1 MCRVSSP
8 KTDSLYFFWIF
19 YKNTFFSENFF
30 WAPNMDHLWIF
41 TKRASKLFLWTF
53 IAIYTH
59 YTDVLFIFDRI
70 ACLMGPSTTFSTT
83 FQTIYPFFPLPS
95 CFWNSHHKTDIPHHL
110 CDFPCLMQAKLPIWD
125 TDFKKI
131 PISVGVVHIR
141 NLDEKIFNW
150 IFLDEKLTA
159 WSLQVHHSNPL
170 SMSFQ
175 MI

>member
-1 MCRVSSP
+1 
-8 KTDSLYFFWIF
+8 
-19 YKNTFFSENFF
+19 
-30 WAPNMDHLWIF
+30 
-41 TKRASKLFLWTF
+41 
-53 IAIYTH
+53 
-59 YTDVLFIFDRI
+59 
-70 ACLMGPSTTFSTT
+70 MGPSTTFSTK

-125 TDFKKI
+125 TDSKKI
-131 PISVGVVHIR
+131 PISVGVDHIR

-150 IFLDEKLTA
+150 ILLDGKLTA

-175 MI
+175 MIQRIFAENTTVTDFFGVKWTPKEIFALPNIFFLIFNNVPVLPQR